1 MGSYLNPGNKSIRM
15 AMGSPAGKGFA
26 DICLIP
32 RKLHADK
39 PAVVIELKWDR
50 SARGAIAQF
59 KERRYVDALK
69 DYTGNLILTGVSYD
83 RETKRHSRLI
93 ERLEM

>member
-1 MGSYLNPGNKSIRM
+1 M
-15 AMGSPAGKGFA
+15 AMGSPADKGFA

-50 SARGAIAQF
+50 SARGAIAQI
-59 KERRYVDALK
+59 KERWYVDALK
-69 DYTGNLILTGVSYD
+69 DYTGNLILAGVNYD
-83 RETKRHSRLI
+83 RETKRHSCLI
-93 ERLEM
+93 ERLTV